1 MADWNDIKKAF
12 ERDAKKAEETY
23 ADLEQKLLNAVANF
37 VCSQKGLSSIQGY
50 NPADILAFLEKT
62 PSEVKALL
70 GADWLTVDDAKM
82 ENLIYSLSKKV
93 QKSNSLIPW

>member
-23 ADLEQKLLNAVANF
+23 ADLEQKLLNAVANY

-50 NPADILAFLEKT
+50 NPADILAFLENLSRKSLVEPFSIT
-62 PSEVKALL
+62 VSFALST
-70 GADWLTVDDAKM
+70 ATKQKRQFA
-82 ENLIYSLSKKV
+82 YSI
-93 QKSNSLIPW
+93 SL